1 LHLVEIDTDHWKT
14 WLHQRLAAPLERA
27 GIITFHKAP
36 PNEHLALAKH
46 LTAETKTEEF
56 VADKGVVVKWE
67 RIRRQNHWL
76 DALGYACAAAHL
88 AGVRLIDE
96 ERPERPPPQQ
106 RPVRDDS
113 HLGRFQ
119 RPGGGP
125 WIDLDRWGEMSRRY
139 LG

>member
-1 LHLVEIDTDHWKT
+1 M
-14 WLHQRLAAPLERA
+14 ERSS
-27 GIITFHKAP
+27 TFHKAP
-36 PNEHLALAKH
+36 PNEHLTLAKH

-56 VADKGVVVKWE
+56 VAGKGVVVKWE

-76 DALGYACAAAHL
+76 DALGYACAAASF

-96 ERPERPPPQQ
+96 ERPERPPP
-106 RPVRDDS
+106 RPPARPQEPRQY
-113 HLGRFQ
+113 LPQ